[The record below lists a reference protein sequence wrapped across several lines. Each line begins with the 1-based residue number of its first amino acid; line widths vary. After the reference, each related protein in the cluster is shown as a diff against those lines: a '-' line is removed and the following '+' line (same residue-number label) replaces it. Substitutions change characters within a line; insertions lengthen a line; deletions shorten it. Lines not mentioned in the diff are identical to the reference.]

1 MEGVCLIAAGG
12 RDTGMVRSFLEYDS
26 LERTDDGRPMQQASV
41 DLLDACPHV
50 AIIERSFHRVAP
62 WTVRWRARAGR
73 WVAHLVPDLLLY
85 TSPCSASKPVLG
97 AAPFPPYLGRLKK
110 EKKKHKMVGIVVR
123 DGIHGGLEELE
134 GRIPGEVERRIPEE
148 ARGILQRLASSWSDV
163 VDSMA
168 LEVVPLKGAMTN
180 EVYQVNW
187 PTCAAAAGK
196 RPRTVLVRIYGEG
209 VDVFFDRE
217 EEIRTFEC
225 WLKVA
230 KSFYPAEEIEEFC
243 LDALEEEI
251 MTLENELSEEDQRI
265 GFCHND
271 LQYGNIMID
280 EETRV
285 DYEYASFNPVAYDL
299 ANHFCEMAADY
310 HSETPHILDYSKYP
324 DHEER
329 QRFVKL
335 YLGSSGKEGLKP
347 LGTNR
352 IITFS
357 C

>member
-1 MEGVCLIAAGG
+1 MEGVCLIVAGG

-26 LERTDDGRPMQQASV
+26 LERTDDGRPTQQASV

-97 AAPFPPYLGRLKK
+97 AAPFPPYLGVRGWWWSVNLSESGKNLNRNLLVDFSQAFPERLKK

-148 ARGILQRLASSWSDV
+148 ARGILQQLASSWSDV

-225 WLKVA
+225 MSRHGQGPLLLGRFLNGRV
-230 KSFYPAEEIEEFC
+230 EEFIHARTLSAVDLRDPEISGLIASKLREFHD
-243 LDALEEEI
+243 LDMPGHRNVLLWGRLRYDAGIIWLCCAF
-251 MTLENELSEEDQRI
+251 MKSSPYLDTDSS
-265 GFCHND
+265 F
-271 LQYGNIMID
+271 
-280 EETRV
+280 V
-285 DYEYASFNPVAYDL
+285 DA
-299 ANHFCEMAADY
+299 
-310 HSETPHILDYSKYP
+310 
-324 DHEER
+324 
-329 QRFVKL
+329 
-335 YLGSSGKEGLKP
+335 GLK
-347 LGTNR
+347 
-352 IITFS
+352 
-357 C
+357 